1 MGIDGGRNVTGSIRA
16 EALCAP
22 SHLDSEAAAEARRV
36 VCARFN
42 AWNRGDVGAIR
53 ALMHVP
59 HVSMPG
65 PRPIICETES
75 APMTADPRSVAT
87 AGGWHHSRLERLDV
101 RQWSAEK
108 VHCAIAFGKNA
119 AGGRRYADAEAMYVV
134 THAAGRW
141 GILLNSVTMRPIGV
155 GDGDHAPAET
165 VAVSLF
171 QRWLVAR
178 DAGDVAAMRQLVHLP
193 FVELRGT
200 RLVVHKTMT
209 SLRRDAAEA
218 VPDSA
223 RPLRMIRRVEVL
235 ERSPHKVTLEA
246 DVARVG
252 PDGATPATET
262 ALVIATRLQ
271 GRWAI
276 QVLSAF

>member
-42 AWNRGDVGAIR
+42 AWNRGDVVAIR
-53 ALMHVP
+53 ALMHMP

-75 APMTADPRSVAT
+75 ASADPRGVAT
-87 AGGWHHSRLERLDV
+87 ADGWHHSKLERLDV
-101 RQWSAEK
+101 SQWSADK

-119 AGGRRYADAEAMYVV
+119 ATGRRYADAEAVYVV
-134 THAAGRW
+134 TRAAGRW
-141 GILLNSVTMRPIGV
+141 GILLNSVTMSPIGV

-165 VAVSLF
+165 VALSLF

-209 SLRRDAAEA
+209 SLRRDAADA
-218 VPDSA
+218 AQDSA
-223 RPLRMIRRVEVL
+223 RPLRVIRRVKVR

-246 DVARVG
+246 AVARVG
-252 PDGATPATET
+252 PDGAAPALET